1 MVMKKLKKLIDR
13 IINQLNI
20 NLRRLNFN
28 AEPYLK
34 QSLALTQLLKF
45 YGFYGITSQH
55 PILFHFSNSNVA
67 GSYFLGKCKVDNSI
81 LYKSDIRGDELKAK
95 GTTFH
100 FQGKDLPIEEDE
112 VIWIKG
118 SFLIKTL
125 VHSYSHD
132 PEKLELFL
140 IKHTGA
146 SSYCNIHGS
155 PLEGCFLKP
164 FATVDLT
171 SLYNC
176 IVGRFAYVQTGYMA
190 NEAIAD
196 GQIWIRK
203 PDAFEFKYRHSEA
216 VLDRYISFVPGHEP
230 KGVFTDFIEDREDE
244 FQRLFDVVH
253 RSVPIQ
259 VPAGATLNR
268 YAVIRGDTTIS
279 ENVLVAQR
287 AYLDNSWLGKGA
299 NAQEHCYIIH
309 SFLKGYDVM
318 AHGAKIIYTLL
329 DNKVFVGFNSFL
341 RGNLGCPL
349 TVGYSS
355 IVLPHTIID
364 LEEPL
369 TIPANQLV
377 WGYIRN
383 HEDLNNNSIPLEK
396 LAETNGELQV
406 GEMTFKG
413 NGALF
418 VEAFKSR
425 IEHILTDNGA
435 YFDGR
440 KNRGHAQK
448 GQNIAF
454 NIIQPYSVGPSKGLY
469 PTIDIHP

>member
-1 MVMKKLKKLIDR
+1 MKKLEKLIDR
-13 IINQLNI
+13 IISQLNI
-20 NLRRLNFN
+20 NLRRLDFDT
-28 AEPYLK
+28 EPYLK
-34 QSLALTQLLKF
+34 RRLALTQLLKF
-45 YGFYGITSQH
+45 YAFYGITSQH
-55 PILFHFSNSNVA
+55 PILFHFSNSNLA

-81 LYKSDIRGDELKAK
+81 LYKSDIRGDELKTK
-95 GTTFH
+95 GDTFSFH
-100 FQGKDLPIEEDE
+100 GKELTAEEDE
-112 VIWIKG
+112 IIWIKG

-132 PEKLELFL
+132 PEKLDLFL
-140 IKHTGA
+140 IKHTAA

-196 GQIWIRK
+196 GQIWIRN
-203 PDAFEFKYRHSEA
+203 PDEFEFKFRHSEA
-216 VLDRYISFVPGHEP
+216 VLDRYISHVPGQAA
-230 KGVFTDFIEDREDE
+230 KGIFMDFVEEREDE

-253 RSVPIQ
+253 RTTPIR

-279 ENVLVAQR
+279 ENVLIAQR
-287 AYLDNSWLGKGA
+287 AYLENSWLGKGA

-318 AHGAKIIYTLL
+318 AHGSKIIYTLL

-349 TVGYSS
+349 TIGYNS
-355 IVLPHTIID
+355 IILPHTIID

-369 TIPANQLV
+369 AIPANQMV

-383 HEDLNNNSIPLEK
+383 SEDLKNNSVALEK
-396 LAETNGELQV
+396 LAETDGELQI
-406 GEMTFKG
+406 GDMTFNG
-413 NGALF
+413 NGASF
-418 VEAFKSR
+418 VKVFKSR
-425 IEHILTDNGA
+425 IEHILNDNGA

-448 GQNIAF
+448 GQNISF
-454 NIIQPYSVGPSKGLY
+454 NIIQPYSVGTSKGLY

>member
-1 MVMKKLKKLIDR
+1 MQKLEKLIDR
-13 IINQLNI
+13 IISQLNI
-20 NLRRLNFN
+20 NLRRLEFDV
-28 AEPYLK
+28 APYLK
-34 QSLALTQLLKF
+34 TRLKLTQLLKF
-45 YGFYGITSQH
+45 YAFYGITSQH
-55 PILFHFSNSNVA
+55 PIHFHFSNSNLA
-67 GSYFLGKCKVDNSI
+67 GSYFLGQCKVDNSV

-95 GTTFH
+95 GTTFQ
-100 FQGKDLPIEEDE
+100 FQGKELTVEEDE

-118 SFLIKTL
+118 SFLTKTL

-132 PEKLELFL
+132 PEKLELYL
-140 IKHTGA
+140 IKNSAAG
-146 SSYCNIHGS
+146 SYSNIHGS
-155 PLEGCFLKP
+155 PIEGCFLSP

-190 NEAIAD
+190 NEAVAD

-203 PDAFEFKYRHSEA
+203 PDGFEFKYRHTDA
-216 VLDRYISFVPGHEP
+216 VLNRYISYVPGEAAR
-230 KGVFTDFIEDREDE
+230 GVFTDFVEDKEDE
-244 FQRLFDVVH
+244 FQRLFEVVH
-253 RSVPIQ
+253 RVAPIP
-259 VPAGATLNR
+259 VPAGAALNR
-268 YAVIRGDTTIS
+268 YAVIRGDTTIN
-279 ENVLVAQR
+279 ENVLVSQR

-299 NAQEHCYIIH
+299 NAQENCYIIH

-318 AHGAKIIYTLL
+318 AHGAKVIYTLL
-329 DNKVFVGFNSFL
+329 DNKVFVGFNCFL

-369 TIPANQLV
+369 SIPANHLV

-383 HEDLNNNSIPLEK
+383 QEDLKHNSISLEK
-396 LAETNGELQV
+396 LAETDGELQV

-418 VEAFKSR
+418 VKAFKSR
-425 IEHILTDNGA
+425 IEHILNDNGA

-448 GQNIAF
+448 GQNISY
-454 NIIQPYSVGPSKGLY
+454 NIIQPYSMGPSKGLY
-469 PTIDIHP
+469 PTIDIYP

>member
-1 MVMKKLKKLIDR
+1 MKKLKKLIDR
-13 IINQLNI
+13 IINQLNL

-34 QSLALTQLLKF
+34 QRLALTQLLKF
-45 YGFYGITSQH
+45 YGFYGITSHH

-112 VIWIKG
+112 FIWIKG

-155 PLEGCFLKP
+155 PLEGCFLEP

-190 NEAIAD
+190 NKAIAD

-203 PDAFEFKYRHSEA
+203 PDAFEFKYRHSGA

-230 KGVFTDFIEDREDE
+230 NGVFTDFIEDREDE

-268 YAVIRGDTTIS
+268 YAVIRGETTIS

-309 SFLKGYDVM
+309 SYLKGNDVM

-341 RGNLGCPL
+341 RGKPECPL
-349 TVGYSS
+349 AVGCSS

-383 HEDLNNNSIPLEK
+383 QDDLNNNSIPLEK

-454 NIIQPYSVGPSKGLY
+454 NIIQPYSVGHSKGLY